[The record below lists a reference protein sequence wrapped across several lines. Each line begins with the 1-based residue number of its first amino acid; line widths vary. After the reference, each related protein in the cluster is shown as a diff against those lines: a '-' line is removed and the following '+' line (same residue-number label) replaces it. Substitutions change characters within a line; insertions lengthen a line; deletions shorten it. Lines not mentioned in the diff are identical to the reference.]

1 MTTILAG
8 NDTVSTTHTE
18 DIVDVVLF
26 NFLHKTWRKPL
37 AGITILGFFLAPFQ
51 TTLAATSLFPKEINY
66 QAKLTDATGVAVADG
81 AYNVTF
87 RLYTTPVSATTTNIW
102 EETHTG
108 ANRISLTGGLLSTLL
123 GQVTS
128 LASIDFNQTLYL
140 GVEVGGTT
148 LTPTWDGEMSPRKQL
163 GTVPSSMVADTLD
176 GLDSSAF
183 VQTNGTST
191 IASSS
196 AQTLLTLNQ
205 SGAGNILDLI
215 GSAGANFFSV
225 LSSGNVGI
233 GTTNPTTKLTVN
245 GSVTIADGTQGA
257 GKVLTSDAN
266 GKASWGTGGGGGT
279 GLEALN
285 KHYFITATTY
295 NGNLGGVAGAN
306 TKCNADANAIAGKSY
321 VAILYGQLPDYLNH
335 NGQSFHRDFRLKF
348 YNLSYGE
355 SRSVFAVGLNSIGP
369 ETDSSKYKNS
379 GSFWRGDSLLA
390 YHCLNWTSSALLK
403 RAYLGNIGWSTG
415 RGEVMMDVGMIDNV
429 SDSGSCSSLKS
440 LLCVER

>member
-1 MTTILAG
+1 MFKLKIFLPVVIGLLLVSSSVALAVITLPATPGTCTDAEKLTIPGCLPPINVSLTEQKKDGGLILGSLLVNNSATIMSKFGIGAASPIPNGPKLYIQDTGTGFLTLAMLKNTNLAG
-8 NDTVSTTHTE
+8 SSAISFNSGGADAFWGINGPNRLDANPNQVFMGNGNANGGF
-18 DIVDVVLF
+18 LF
-26 NFLHKTWRKPL
+26 F
-37 AGITILGFFLAPFQ
+37 
-51 TTLAATSLFPKEINY
+51 
-66 QAKLTDATGVAVADG
+66 
-81 AYNVTF
+81 
-87 RLYTTPVSATTTNIW
+87 
-102 EETHTG
+102 
-108 ANRISLTGGLLSTLL
+108 TGG
-123 GQVTS
+123 
-128 LASIDFNQTLYL
+128 
-140 GVEVGGTT
+140 
-148 LTPTWDGEMSPRKQL
+148 GELVNERMRI
-163 GTVPSSMVADTLD
+163 
-176 GLDSSAF
+176 
-183 VQTNGTST
+183 TST
-191 IASSS
+191 
-196 AQTLLTLNQ
+196 
-205 SGAGNILDLI
+205 
-215 GSAGANFFSV
+215 
-225 LSSGNVGI
+225 GNVGI